1 MNSADDEVYDI
12 ATFFKSTAFSRICP
26 LGEESFPWEGVA
38 QRHCGRDPAQE
49 PLLACQC
56 PDTALPTVGLQG
68 PHHRGL
74 RLLAGWLAAYCG
86 WLLIRSLARHPYDL
100 YGDARSLAPCATDFC
115 SPWTLE
121 GKL

>member
-26 LGEESFPWEGVA
+26 LGEESFPWEGVV

-56 PDTALPTVGLQG
+56 PDTALPTVGLQQRAVAVVAAQVLVQG
-68 PHHRGL
+68 PGGAQQLYVEHSTPFYRYSL
-74 RLLAGWLAAYCG
+74 R
-86 WLLIRSLARHPYDL
+86 
-100 YGDARSLAPCATDFC
+100 DFY
-115 SPWTLE
+115 
-121 GKL
+121 